1 MFCIAFFKL
10 LTCMALPQVINKE
23 ELCREE
29 NKMFLVEKEIEIMS
43 QLDHPNIVKL
53 YEVYVNDEEV
63 EKSASATM
71 LLSPFTNMLKTSILS
86 FYTHLPRK
94 YLGRKRCRL
103 EITLCIII
111 NTKSLTKC

>member
-1 MFCIAFFKL
+1 MSL
-10 LTCMALPQVINKE
+10 SQVINKE

-63 EKSASATM
+63 GQR
-71 LLSPFTNMLKTSILS
+71 LGLLKT
-86 FYTHLPRK
+86 LPV
-94 YLGRKRCRL
+94 
-103 EITLCIII
+103 
-111 NTKSLTKC
+111 S